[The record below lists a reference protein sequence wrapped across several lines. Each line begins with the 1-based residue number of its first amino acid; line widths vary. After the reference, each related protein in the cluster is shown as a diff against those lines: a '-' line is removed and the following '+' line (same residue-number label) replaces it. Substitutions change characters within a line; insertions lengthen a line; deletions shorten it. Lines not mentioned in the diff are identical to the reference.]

1 MVSQQLEQLSVIG
14 QYQGY
19 VFSIFSYNPPHPS
32 FLLEMFVELGKKDVC
47 FFFAG
52 KVFLVLKFKIEEK
65 LVS

>member
-14 QYQGY
+14 EYQGY
-19 VFSIFSYNPPHPS
+19 VFSIFSYNPPHPP
-32 FLLEMFVELGKKDVC
+32 FLLEMFVELGEIEVC
-47 FFFAG
+47 FFAG